1 MSQLASHKF
10 EKKPENF
17 VAHVCLGLL
26 AGFFQLILAPL
37 VIGFIW
43 SIRLKQLAPIYLFPA
58 SLFALKSK
66 GLSSAVNLIKPVR
79 S

>member
-1 MSQLASHKF
+1 MSQVRKEAGKLCRARLPRTF
-10 EKKPENF
+10 GGILP
-17 VAHVCLGLL
+17 AHPGTARHRVHLEHQVEAVGPN
-26 AGFFQLILAPL
+26 I
-37 VIGFIW
+37 
-43 SIRLKQLAPIYLFPA
+43 LFPA